1 MVHTG
6 GYVRP
11 GTIDDVSALCMMKPV
26 AKDGCRVLAWGRTWR
41 PALDDRVVNCF
52 ASEED
57 FDFPPL
63 PPVDLEDIWDDE
75 LG

>member
-1 MVHTG
+1 
-6 GYVRP
+6 
-11 GTIDDVSALCMMKPV
+11 MMDFV
-26 AKDGCRVLAWGRTWR
+26 EEDECRRLAFERTWR

-63 PPVDLEDIWDDE
+63 PPVDLEDICGDV
-75 LG
+75 